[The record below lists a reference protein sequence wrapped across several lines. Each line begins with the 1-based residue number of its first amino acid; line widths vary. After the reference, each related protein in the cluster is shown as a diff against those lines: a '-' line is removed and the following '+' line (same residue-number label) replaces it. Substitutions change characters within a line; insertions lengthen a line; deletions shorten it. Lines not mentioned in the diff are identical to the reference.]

1 MNVKITSSLKL
12 SGNAELNP
20 GPYEIM
26 RSVQGS
32 FYQGNVVLF
41 GETTGKKCVCNVL
54 LSICWFVSAIYV
66 IGSLLI

>member
-32 FYQGNVVLF
+32 FYQGNGVLF
-41 GETTGKKCVCNVL
+41 GETKGKKCVCNVL

-66 IGSLLI
+66 IGSLSI